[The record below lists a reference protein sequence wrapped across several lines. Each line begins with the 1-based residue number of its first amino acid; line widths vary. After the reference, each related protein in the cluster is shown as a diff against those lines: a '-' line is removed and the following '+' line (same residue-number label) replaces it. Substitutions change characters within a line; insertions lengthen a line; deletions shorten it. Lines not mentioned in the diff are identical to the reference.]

1 MTKRDYYKEA
11 GDIHWQLQ
19 TWGSALRLLE
29 AAQNELDAA
38 RAALAAVPSYVHYCQ
53 EAAEHSGFYAT
64 LDEWL
69 AQQSEVQP

>member
-19 TWGSALRLLE
+19 TWGSALRLL
-29 AAQNELDAA
+29 DAA
-38 RAALAAVPSYVHYCQ
+38 IAALAAVPSYVHYCQ